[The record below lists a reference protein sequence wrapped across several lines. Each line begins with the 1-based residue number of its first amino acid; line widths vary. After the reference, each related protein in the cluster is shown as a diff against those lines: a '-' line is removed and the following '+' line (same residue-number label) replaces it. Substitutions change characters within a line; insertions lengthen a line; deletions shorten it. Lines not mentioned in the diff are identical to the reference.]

1 MTNPLRT
8 EPAVVAGAVLAV
20 LQALVLLHVLDLSVD
35 QLAGISTAL
44 IAVLTVF
51 VRQSVTPV

>member
-1 MTNPLRT
+1 MSNPLRT
-8 EPAVVAGAVLAV
+8 EPAVIAGALIAV
-20 LQALVLLHVLDLSVD
+20 LQALVLLGALDLTVD

-44 IAVLTVF
+44 VAVLTVF